1 MNKVNVAVVGA
12 TGLVGKQMLKILAE
26 RNKISVGEL
35 YPLASL
41 RSVDAGKVS
50 HFGEREMKVMAL
62 DDFDFSKADIA
73 LFSAGGDVSG
83 EHVPRAA
90 AAGCVVVDNSSKF
103 RGDDDVPLVIAEVNP
118 HKIADFRERNIVANP
133 NCTTMQM
140 LVALKPIYDAVGI
153 ARVNAVTYQAVS
165 GAGCRAIDDLRSQV
179 QDVVGMEND
188 EDRVA
193 ELKRQENSGGRAFS
207 VPLAFNVVPHI
218 DTLEDNGYTREE
230 MKMAR
235 ETTKI
240 LGDNDIRVN
249 ATAARVPVFHGH
261 AIAAHIET
269 RDKIT
274 PAQTREILSSAEG
287 VRLGSSCEGRD
298 YPIPMDAEDRDE
310 VFVGRIREDI
320 THPLGLNLWIV
331 SDNKRKG
338 AALNAVQIAE
348 KVVAEHL
355 HKEARVA

>member
-12 TGLVGKQMLKILAE
+12 TGLVGEQMLKILAE

-41 RSVDAGKVS
+41 RSVEAGKVAR
-50 HFGEREMKVMAL
+50 FGERDVKVMAL
-62 DDFDFSKADIA
+62 DDFDFNKADIA

-118 HKIADFRERNIVANP
+118 HKIADFHERNIVANP

-153 ARVNAVTYQAVS
+153 ARVNAVTYQAIS
-165 GAGCRAIDDLRSQV
+165 GAGCCAIDGLRAQAEK
-179 QDVVGMEND
+179 VVGMD
-188 EDRVA
+188 DKDRVA
-193 ELKRQENSGGRAFS
+193 ELKRQENSDGR

-240 LGDNDIRVN
+240 LGDNDILVN

-274 PAQTREILSSAEG
+274 PAQTREILGGAEG

-355 HKEARVA
+355 QDKEARAA